1 MVSSLLFVASGAFS
15 LFRKG
20 RGCQY
25 RNCLLFNAVR
35 KWMPVLLTVTSVT
48 VGSICSVDTHN
59 HDREIF
65 IVWRKTEAVMLQ
77 SMTLT
82 SPRSHSHSQNYVLPW
97 IESHASVLKRPFL
110 NKCLAWCFR
119 GIWGISRMLQIKI
132 TGRKAIKSVL
142 VIPKLRENG
151 RIRMGLVCTEQR
163 GEIACNVQDSL
174 ALVLLFHVRSVTSKS
189 SYCFSV
195 IKG

>member
-1 MVSSLLFVASGAFS
+1 MNACTVNGYFSYSRVYMFCWHTQPWQRNFHSMKKDRSSHASEHDFDFS
-15 LFRKG
+15 E
-20 RGCQY
+20 
-25 RNCLLFNAVR
+25 
-35 KWMPVLLTVTSVT
+35 T
-48 VGSICSVDTHN
+48 
-59 HDREIF
+59 
-65 IVWRKTEAVMLQ
+65 
-77 SMTLT
+77 
-82 SPRSHSHSQNYVLPW
+82 HSQNYVLPW

-132 TGRKAIKSVL
+132 TWRKATKSVL